1 MPMKYI
7 LFLMMVF
14 TSFHCYSQQ
23 DFVAAGHDASGS
35 NGSVS
40 YSIGQVAYVS
50 ETVTSGNINQ
60 GVQQPIEIFEL
71 TNSEFDSTS
80 FNAILYP
87 NPASTEVI
95 LSINSLNLDSTIEY
109 QLTDITGKLIK
120 SGRINTTETR
130 IDVVG
135 FPQAC
140 YFVNILDSNKILKS
154 FKLLKNN
161 K

>member
-1 MPMKYI
+1 MKHI
-7 LFLMMVF
+7 LFFMIILSSM
-14 TSFHCYSQQ
+14 HGYSQQ
-23 DFVAAGHDASGS
+23 DIVAAGNDASGS
-35 NGSVS
+35 NGNVS
-40 YSIGQVAYVS
+40 YSIGQVAYIS
-50 ETVTSGNINQ
+50 ETGVSGNINQ

-95 LSINSLNLDSTIEY
+95 LSINSLNLDSILEY
-109 QLTDITGKLIK
+109 HLTDINGKLIK

-140 YFVNILDSNKILKS
+140 YFVNIFNSNKILKT